1 MWILDEFVFVRQY
14 IQTCSTSTLS
24 IALINHHIYITLYL
38 LFYIHQ
44 NQPFYIDELV
54 FILFCYSYYFV
65 LSTILFFLLF
75 FFYYFFS
82 FYSFCSFY
90 IFYWIKQLA
99 ISQGALHIL
108 FMYTLCTLYLYN
120 CMVKISFPCG
130 KINRKEN
137 FSMLKDSQVK
147 LDAG

>member
-24 IALINHHIYITLYL
+24 IALINDHIYITLYL

-44 NQPFYIDELV
+44 NQPFLHRWTR
-54 FILFCYSYYFV
+54 FHF
-65 LSTILFFLLF
+65 TKFLLL
-75 FFYYFFS
+75 FFS
-82 FYSFCSFY
+82 FYSFCSFH
-90 IFYWIKQLA
+90 IFYSIKQLA

-120 CMVKISFPCG
+120 SMVKISFPCG

-147 LDAG
+147 FDAG